1 MGLIPILP
9 SALPG
14 RGQKVNLTQEA
25 WDSLLPSAFFPARVF
40 NKGLRSEMSGR
51 RKFNIKASLPFQE
64 DRLADHRKN
73 WEGQGEM
80 MRFRAAP
87 ECSDCCTLCTGAR
100 GW

>member
-1 MGLIPILP
+1 MGLIQILP

-14 RGQKVNLTQEA
+14 RGQKVILIQEA
-25 WDSLLPSAFFPARVF
+25 RDSLLPAARVV
-40 NKGLRSEMSGR
+40 NKALQSEMSGR

-64 DRLADHRKN
+64 DRLAEHRKN

-87 ECSDCCTLCTGAR
+87 ECSDRCTPRIGAR
-100 GW
+100 GC